1 MASKKDEWKRITQ
14 LNVLTLEQSLSLE
27 LQKQDWLIPKLIP
40 ASDTIAVLAPPE
52 LATQP
57 LALLLAYCI
66 AGGKNFDP
74 LGQGAGATVLFCS
87 GNGDQHEDKSLL
99 ELISQKDPFQS
110 SRERANK
117 NLHIYQR
124 EYQNDQPLYIDTHEG
139 QKALRN
145 SIPIGC
151 QLVVFDNKQ
160 AWFSSKHP
168 EMDDLAKV
176 SPWLSAL
183 NRDGIAVLFFEHV
196 TKNGAKTSAMVR
208 KTSNII
214 HLTKDPAAPTEFGG
228 GFNVIR
234 KKTDFSDMAPSIFQ
248 FWYKV
253 VDGKL
258 DFGWQFRD
266 LSDATSAKQ
275 VEMLQRQMT
284 VESLLLLNMEQK
296 AIAVELKVNAATISR
311 DVAALRARKSSAAAA
326 PSGSPTVD
334 IDLDSSEDD
343 WVDS

>member
-1 MASKKDEWKRITQ
+1 MASQIDEWNRITR
-14 LNVLTLEQSLSLE
+14 LNVLTLEQSLNSE
-27 LQKQDWLIPKLIP
+27 LPKQDWLIPKLIP
-40 ASDTIAVLAPPE
+40 ASGTIAVLAPPE

-57 LALLLAYCI
+57 LALLLTYCI

-74 LGQGAGATVLFCS
+74 LGKGAGVTVLFCS

-110 SRERANK
+110 SRDRANK

-160 AWFSSKHP
+160 AWFTSKHP

-196 TKNGAKTSAMVR
+196 TKNGAKTSALVR
-208 KTSNII
+208 KTSNIV

-228 GFNVIR
+228 GFNIRR
-234 KKTDFSDMAPSIFQ
+234 KKTDFSDMAPSMFQ

-253 VDGKL
+253 IDGKL
-258 DFGWQFRD
+258 DFGWECRD

-275 VEMLQRQMT
+275 VAMLQRQMQIET
-284 VESLLLLNMEQK
+284 YILQDMDQK
-296 AIAVELKVNAATISR
+296 EIAAELKVNAATISR
-311 DVAALRARKSSAAAA
+311 DVAALRARKSGAAAA
-326 PSGSPTVD
+326 ANGSPTADVS
-334 IDLDSSEDD
+334 LYSGEDVWTD
-343 WVDS
+343 A